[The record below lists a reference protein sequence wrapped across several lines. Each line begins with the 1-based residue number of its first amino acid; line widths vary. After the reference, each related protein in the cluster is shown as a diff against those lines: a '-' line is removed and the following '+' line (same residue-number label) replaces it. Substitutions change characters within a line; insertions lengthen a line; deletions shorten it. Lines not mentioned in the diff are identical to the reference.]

1 MAQRYAGAV
10 RAPDFPGGLD
20 WLNSEP
26 LSIRQLRG
34 KLVMLDFW
42 TYC

>member
-1 MAQRYAGAV
+1 MPELRRNGARAGLS
-10 RAPDFPGGLD
+10 RRTYWF
-20 WLNSEP
+20 NSEP

-34 KLVMLDFW
+34 RLVLLDFW